1 MSSLIHPA
9 LYEELIAA
17 SLKSEAEL
25 AAALRKVLQE
35 LGMTV
40 KEFSE
45 KTGIPESTLHKIL
58 SGSRDIRLS
67 TLRVLVKSIKNLE
80 APPPSEGSIVIG
92 VVAAPSSLR
101 CLTRRGFTVR
111 GKHVILRMYPAKT
124 IEDAIIAAIVAE
136 REGAHGIVCAEI
148 VGATVRKFVRIPVA
162 YIYVCEENFL
172 EAVKQLISEMRVKS
186 KSA

>member
-1 MSSLIHPA
+1 MSSIIHPA

-25 AAALRKVLQE
+25 AAVLRKVLQE
-35 LGMTV
+35 LGMTI

-67 TLRVLVKSIKNLE
+67 TLRELVNSIKNLE

-92 VVAAPSSLR
+92 VIAAPSSLR
-101 CLTRRGFTVR
+101 CLTRRGFTVG
-111 GKHVILRMYPAKT
+111 GKHVILKMYPAKT
-124 IEDAIIAAIVAE
+124 VEDAIIAAIVAE
-136 REGAHGIVCAEI
+136 REGAHGIICAEI

-172 EAVKQLISEMRVKS
+172 EAVKQLVREVRIKS
-186 KSA
+186 KST

>member
-1 MSSLIHPA
+1 MGSLIHPA

-25 AAALRKVLQE
+25 AAVLRRVLQE

-45 KTGIPESTLHKIL
+45 KTGISESTLHKIL
-58 SGSRDIRLS
+58 SGNRDIRLS
-67 TLRVLVKSIKNLE
+67 TLRELINSIKNLE

-92 VVAAPSSLR
+92 VIAAPSSLK
-101 CLTRRGFTVR
+101 CLTRRSFTAGGR
-111 GKHVILRMYPAKT
+111 HVVLRTYPSKT
-124 IEDAIIAAIVAE
+124 IEDAIISAIVAE

-148 VGATVRKFVRIPVA
+148 VGATVKKFVRIPVA
-162 YIYVCEENFL
+162 YIHVCEENFL
-172 EAVKQLISEMRVKS
+172 EAVKLLVREMRVES
-186 KSA
+186 KST